1 VYVDSSYLAADLD
14 SIQGELCAELEPD
27 GALAGAIEYSILPD
41 LAALLDSA
49 LCAPDSQL
57 RLSDLLAI
65 VTGEGASSDGYGFG
79 LRSLAAKALHGGVSL
94 KAAYALGKAFAKHPA
109 ALAVLPDLVAALSQ
123 GGAL

>member
-1 VYVDSSYLAADLD
+1 LAA
-14 SIQGELCAELEPD
+14 AED
-27 GALAGAIEYSILPD
+27 AGLAD

-49 LCAPDSQL
+49 LCALDSQL

-65 VTGEGASSDGYGFG
+65 VTGEEASSGGGGFAVS
-79 LRSLAAKALHGGVSL
+79 LRSLAAKALHGGVNL

-109 ALAVLPDLVAALSQ
+109 ALAVLPDIIAALSQ